1 MDKLVLDLPTRRW
14 VPQWLGIVTV
24 FIILLPVL
32 LMNGAYTGS
41 TVDVSNTLGVLSED
55 MTMAYYSTS
64 AGLAMAYPVI
74 RKIRDA
80 ATSKTVLLFN
90 LVMQTLLSFACGY
103 AKNMDVII
111 MCSFF
116 IGFLKAF
123 VMFEVVVMIQ
133 PFFSRKKVRSE
144 FYAWFYPLAF
154 AGGQVSIA
162 LTAQLAYYYQW
173 QHMYYLI
180 VIMLLVAI
188 IFVLCFFTYLRRPIY
203 MHFKRADWKSIPL
216 AAGVMLMT
224 IYLFTYGRTLEW
236 FASGRL
242 RIYAVLIPL
251 LFLLFIQRQRDNH
264 ERFASLRIFG
274 TFKPAIGYV
283 FMFFTMLFSTTS
295 TLVTNYMNSVLG
307 VDSLHSNAL
316 ALWLLPGFALGGFIC
331 FWWFRWQRWR
341 FRYLI
346 SGGLWCFVV
355 YLALLYFGVSTNAT
369 YEALYLPTFFRGLG
383 MMVLFIALAL
393 FVVEDLKPDIIS
405 SNTFFMISIRSSLAP
420 AISASLFSNWLY
432 HRQTEGMHVL
442 AEGMRMDNPLF
453 AGQFSQSFTNA
464 LTSGHS
470 LETAAQLADNSF
482 YATLQQQAT
491 LLGIKAILGYML
503 MLAIALAVVAAFI
516 PFHKTIRVPVVKTGD
531 DMA

>member
-24 FIILLPVL
+24 FIILLPML

-188 IFVLCFFTYLRRPIY
+188 IFVLCFFTYLRRPIICTSNGRIG
-203 MHFKRADWKSIPL
+203 RAFPL
-216 AAGVMLMT
+216 
-224 IYLFTYGRTLEW
+224 
-236 FASGRL
+236 
-242 RIYAVLIPL
+242 P
-251 LFLLFIQRQRDNH
+251 
-264 ERFASLRIFG
+264 
-274 TFKPAIGYV
+274 
-283 FMFFTMLFSTTS
+283 
-295 TLVTNYMNSVLG
+295 
-307 VDSLHSNAL
+307 
-316 ALWLLPGFALGGFIC
+316 PG
-331 FWWFRWQRWR
+331 
-341 FRYLI
+341 
-346 SGGLWCFVV
+346 
-355 YLALLYFGVSTNAT
+355 
-369 YEALYLPTFFRGLG
+369 
-383 MMVLFIALAL
+383 
-393 FVVEDLKPDIIS
+393 
-405 SNTFFMISIRSSLAP
+405 
-420 AISASLFSNWLY
+420 
-432 HRQTEGMHVL
+432 
-442 AEGMRMDNPLF
+442 
-453 AGQFSQSFTNA
+453 
-464 LTSGHS
+464 
-470 LETAAQLADNSF
+470 
-482 YATLQQQAT
+482 
-491 LLGIKAILGYML
+491 
-503 MLAIALAVVAAFI
+503 
-516 PFHKTIRVPVVKTGD
+516 
-531 DMA
+531 

>member
-1 MDKLVLDLPTRRW
+1 MDRLVLDLPIRRW

-24 FIILLPVL
+24 FVILLPML

-41 TVDVSNTLGVLSED
+41 TVEVSNTLGVLSED

-80 ATSKTVLLFN
+80 ATSKTTLLAN
-90 LVMQTLLSFACGY
+90 LVFQTLLSFICGY

-111 MCSFF
+111 ICSFF

-144 FYAWFYPLAF
+144 FYAYFYPLAF

-173 QHMYYLI
+173 QYMYYL
-180 VIMLLVAI
+180 VIILLLVAI
-188 IFVLCFFTYLRRPIY
+188 IFVLCFFRFLRRPVY
-203 MHFKRADWKSIPL
+203 MHFKRADWKSIPI
-216 AAGVMLMT
+216 AAGMMLMT
-224 IYLFTYGRTLEW
+224 IYLFTYGRTLDW
-236 FASGRL
+236 FTSTRL

-251 LFLLFIQRQRDNH
+251 LFLLFIQRQKDNS
-264 ERFASLRIFG
+264 ERFVSLRIFR

-295 TLVTNYMNSVLG
+295 TLVTNYMNTVLR
-307 VDSLHSNAL
+307 VDSLHANAL
-316 ALWLLPGFALGGFIC
+316 NLWLLPGFAIGGFIC

-346 SGGLWCFVV
+346 SGGLFCFVI
-355 YLALLYFGVSTNAT
+355 YLALLYFGVATDAT
-369 YEALYLPTFFRGLG
+369 YESLRLPMFFRGLG

-393 FVVEDLKPDIIS
+393 FVVEDLTPDIIS
-405 SNTFFMISIRSSLAP
+405 SNTFFMIGIRSSLAP

-432 HRQTEGMHVL
+432 QRQSEGMYIL
-442 AEGMRMDNPLF
+442 TEEMRMDNPF
-453 AGQFSQSFTNA
+453 FSGQYGQSLTGA
-464 LTSGHS
+464 LASGHS
-470 LETAAQLADNSF
+470 LEAAAQLADNSF
-482 YATLQQQAT
+482 YTVLQQQAT
-491 LLGIKAILGYML
+491 LLGVKVILGYML
-503 MLAIALAVVAAFI
+503 ILAIALAVLAAFI
-516 PFHKTIRVPVVKTGD
+516 PFHRTVKVPVVKTGD